1 MSIEIF
7 SSKGASLKT
16 GPLKIRPNFV
26 DPEDGS
32 FDSFLGSIETV
43 LNDLLPP
50 ALLKELLES
59 TEEKKLR
66 HLLSDLYKMLPLFS
80 HSPLTKSPSTFSVCA
95 LCPSDYTDGFGR
107 YFSDM
112 LSRWLIPGKQL
123 SLVGGRSLSFRFV
136 KYEKHSL
143 FFCEKFLRISDPL
156 ELEIIKKNL
165 PKLLN
170 EIKINIL
177 AVYYARYIVSLK
189 SLSLRQKTVM
199 IQDHIESLINSPE
212 KIKDSNIYDQM
223 QQFLIKLSAEEK
235 FREIKKNISYL
246 VNTRPKTFD
255 RDVFFEIRNF
265 MSLFRDKFTASRD
278 PRHVSRVIAYQYLFK
293 KNILAS
299 LEKEPIERHLS
310 VKLLQTTYLSSK
322 VLGVL
327 ITLYFIRETERFEK
341 KHILEAIQAIL
352 PSISLVKDSY
362 VQGRSDEKVRS
373 FYLEVEK
380 PMLSIEEIR
389 KLKKQLPKEIKS
401 RIESVIHPIFMPRNE
416 EELMRNMVLL
426 SKQLKYSRDLPQ
438 AIISYD
444 RQNDEELSFQVILA
458 RVLKPKSLSLADLLK
473 NVGIRFSLDELKKVG
488 YVKQYPKEV
497 GVFHLF
503 LKKHPFFRKDFS
515 LDLQRARQHIAQ
527 ILTSSLG
534 EFRDFNGG
542 MIIKQN
548 EALDSLRECLLKG
561 EKENE
566 FLLENFFYSL
576 KPAFMQ
582 SILETKILKTLFL
595 MLLEALEKDFSSS
608 PYFLKTEILPR
619 YCLIILSTTN
629 PDLKKR
635 VLQEVNKI
643 DFPSGNLTLS
653 ELNTYEISTLGF
665 IQRVTLPENSNVLL
679 ETISKTLSQDLY
691 A

>member
-7 SSKGASLKT
+7 PSTSSAESLS
-16 GPLKIRPNFV
+16 PLKIKPNFGNP
-26 DPEDGS
+26 DGGS
-32 FDSFLGSIETV
+32 FISFLSSVENI
-43 LNDLLPP
+43 LNNLIPP
-50 ALLKELLES
+50 ALQEELLET

-66 HLLSDLYKMLPLFS
+66 KLLCDLCKMLPLFS
-80 HSPLTKSPSTFSVCA
+80 HTPLKKTPCTLSIAT
-95 LCPSDYTDGFGR
+95 LCHSDYTDGLGR
-107 YFSDM
+107 YFCDM

-123 SLVGGRSLSFRFV
+123 PLLGGRSLSFRFV
-136 KYEKHSL
+136 KYDKQPL
-143 FFCEKFLRISDPL
+143 YFCEQFVKISDPL
-156 ELEIIKKNL
+156 ELEIIKKSL

-170 EIKINIL
+170 EMKINIV

-199 IQDHIESLINSPE
+199 IQDHIESLVNSPE

-235 FREIKKNISYL
+235 FREIKKNISRL
-246 VNTRPKTFD
+246 IHTRPKTFD

-299 LEKEPIERHLS
+299 LEKDPMERHLS
-310 VKLLQTTYLSSK
+310 FKLLQTQYLSSK
-322 VLGVL
+322 VLGIL
-327 ITLYFIRETERFEK
+327 ITLHFIRETERFEK
-341 KHILEAIQAIL
+341 RHILEAIHTIL
-352 PSISLVKDSY
+352 PSAQFVKDSY

-380 PMLSIEEIR
+380 PQLSIEEIR
-389 KLKKQLPKEIKS
+389 KLKKLLPKELKT
-401 RIESVIHPIFMPRNE
+401 RVENVIHPIFMPRNE

-444 RQNDEELSFQVILA
+444 RQNDEELSFQIVLA
-458 RVLKPKSLSLADLLK
+458 RVLKPKNLALKDILK
-473 NVGIRFSLDELKKVG
+473 NTGMKFSLDEVKKVG

-497 GVFHLF
+497 GVFHF
-503 LKKHPFFRKDFS
+503 SLKKQPFFRKDFS
-515 LDLQRARQHIAQ
+515 LDLQKARQHTVQVLMSA
-527 ILTSSLG
+527 LG

-548 EALDSLRECLLKG
+548 EALDSLRSSLLKE

-582 SILETKILKTLFL
+582 SVLETKIIKTLFL

-608 PYFLKTEILPR
+608 PYFLKTETLPR
-619 YCLIILSTTN
+619 YCLIILSTSN
-629 PDLKKR
+629 ADLKKD
-635 VLQEVNKI
+635 VLQEINKL
-643 DFPSGNLTLS
+643 DFSSGNLTVS

-665 IQRVTLPENSNVLL
+665 IQRVNLPETSNLLL
-679 ETISKTLSQDLY
+679 ETISKVLTKWAYS
-691 A
+691 